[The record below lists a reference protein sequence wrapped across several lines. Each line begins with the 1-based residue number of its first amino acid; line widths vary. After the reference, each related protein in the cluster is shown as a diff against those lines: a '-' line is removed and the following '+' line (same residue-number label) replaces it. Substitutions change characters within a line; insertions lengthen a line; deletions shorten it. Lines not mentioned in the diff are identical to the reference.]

1 VGPAGRVPGAGHG
14 RWQHTRVPGHHVG
27 APSAERHQLLS
38 HVAGRH
44 RSHGRRARHARRHT
58 HFSQRYVLEIFYVVL
73 SRFNEQHYFEQKL
86 YLYLYFSS

>member
-38 HVAGRH
+38 HVAGRY
-44 RSHGRRARHARRHT
+44 RSHGRRARHARRNT
-58 HFSQRYVLEIFYVVL
+58 HFSQRYVLVL
-73 SRFNEQHYFEQKL
+73 SRLKKQRF
-86 YLYLYFSS
+86 